1 MEESAKKRSIEKS
14 TCPVRSRGSWRPS
27 RWLMKEKERTMSE
40 LAYDVNG
47 EPISLPASAQFWKV
61 RRFRNPGMRGA
72 PEIATDRDGAPLL
85 PPIDCSYVEFREL
98 VDAQPGRYRLD
109 PLDERRKVVPNV
121 AAAYVTINEPLRNSS
136 LGGGAADERDLL
148 MREMVRAHVEMVK
161 TMSERFSS
169 MMEAGASLLR
179 AADGAGITS
188 RKPPEPAPEPE
199 EEDEDNDEDEE
210 EEEDQ
215 PSDLVQLLKEVMPM
229 IQMYLAT
236 KLGGV
241 DFPGA
246 PNVPAPTNATPPSA
260 PSAPPPPTAAP
271 SSAVPPP
278 ATATPASSA
287 ASRATPAR
295 NVDLTPTP
303 AQMSHITAVQAQLT
317 PAERKIAM
325 TVAMR
330 MVPEARAQWFASLCS
345 RSVDEAAALIRSN
358 LPASARQPE
367 PPPTLIGTPTPEA
380 TPDASATTATTPPVA

>member
-1 MEESAKKRSIEKS
+1 ME
-14 TCPVRSRGSWRPS
+14 
-27 RWLMKEKERTMSE
+27 EKERTMSE

-121 AAAYVTINEPLRNSS
+121 PAAYVTISEPLRNSS
-136 LGGGAADERDLL
+136 LGGGAVDERDLVIRDL
-148 MREMVRAHVEMVK
+148 VRAHVEMVK

-179 AADGAGITS
+179 AADGAGITA

-199 EEDEDNDEDEE
+199 EEEDDEE
-210 EEEDQ
+210 EEDAEGDE

-246 PNVPAPTNATPPSA
+246 PNVPPPNHT
-260 PSAPPPPTAAP
+260 APPPTVPTP
-271 SSAVPPP
+271 PPPPISAVPPP
-278 ATATPASSA
+278 ATATPASAPTS
-287 ASRATPAR
+287 SATPAR
-295 NVDLTPTP
+295 NVDMTPTP

-330 MVPEARAQWFASLCS
+330 MPPEARAQWFASLCS

-358 LPASARQPE
+358 LPATARQPE
-367 PPPTLIGTPTPEA
+367 SPPTPASAPASEATPEA
-380 TPDASATTATTPPVA
+380 PTTTATTPPAA

>member
-1 MEESAKKRSIEKS
+1 
-14 TCPVRSRGSWRPS
+14 
-27 RWLMKEKERTMSE
+27 
-40 LAYDVNG
+40 
-47 EPISLPASAQFWKV
+47 
-61 RRFRNPGMRGA
+61 
-72 PEIATDRDGAPLL
+72 
-85 PPIDCSYVEFREL
+85 
-98 VDAQPGRYRLD
+98 
-109 PLDERRKVVPNV
+109 
-121 AAAYVTINEPLRNSS
+121 
-136 LGGGAADERDLL
+136 

-188 RKPPEPAPEPE
+188 RKPPEPAPQP
-199 EEDEDNDEDEE
+199 EEDEDDDEE
-210 EEEDQ
+210 EEEENDEQ

-241 DFPGA
+241 DYPGA
-246 PNVPAPTNATPPSA
+246 PNVPTPNHAAPP
-260 PSAPPPPTAAP
+260 PSAPPPPPPP

-278 ATATPASSA
+278 ATPTPASSA
-287 ASRATPAR
+287 APSATPPR

-303 AQMSHITAVQAQLT
+303 AQMSHISAVQAQLT

-330 MVPEARAQWFASLCS
+330 MPPEARAQWFASLCS

-358 LPASARQPE
+358 LPATARQPE
-367 PPPTLIGTPTPEA
+367 SPTTPTSAPATAA
-380 TPDASATTATTPPVA
+380 TPDASATATTPPAA